1 MTTITYGDFA
11 KLEICV
17 GVIEE
22 VLDFPEAKNPAYKL
36 HINLGP
42 EIGLRWSSA
51 QIVKY
56 YTKAELLGKQV
67 LCVVNFPPKQ
77 IRPFMS
83 EALTLGVPDG
93 EGGCILITPSK
104 QGAQLGGKLY

>member
-1 MTTITYGDFA
+1 MNVISYDDFA
-11 KLEICV
+11 KLEVRV
-17 GVIEE
+17 GIIEE
-22 VLDFPEAKNPAYKL
+22 VLDFPEARKPAYKL

-51 QIVKY
+51 QVVKH

-77 IRPFMS
+77 IGPFMS

-93 EGGCILITPSK
+93 DGGCILVTPSK
-104 QGAQLGGKLY
+104 PGAQLGGKLY